1 MRIRIRNTAA
11 HMGPVNL
18 KMWFFLFK
26 VHPCAGKPEG
36 EPTAHYV
43 RAAQDVLVKN
53 LEQYQAAGHEL
64 QGRNVTLD
72 RAYTSY
78 EVVRR

>member
-1 MRIRIRNTAA
+1 MYIVMTPCPRPSTPIAIA
-11 HMGPVNL
+11 
-18 KMWFFLFK
+18 K

-36 EPTAHYV
+36 EPTHHYV
-43 RAAQDVLVKN
+43 RAAQDVLVRN
-53 LEQYQAAGHEL
+53 LEQYEAAGNEL

>member
-1 MRIRIRNTAA
+1 
-11 HMGPVNL
+11 V
-18 KMWFFLFK
+18 
-26 VHPCAGKPEG
+26 G

-43 RAAQDVLVKN
+43 RAAQDVLVRN